1 MGQQASFAAGCFWSV
16 ELAFQRVPG
25 VIKSPRFQAFG
36 GVVTGME
43 SGQRQ
48 DGRPTYRQVC
58 SGRTGHTEAVQLQ
71 YDPARVSYKQLLD
84 VFWKKHD
91 PTQVNRQGNDF
102 HTLEQKEEAIAST
115 KEHQSHPWKKIAT
128 KILAAGPFYMA
139 EEYHQQYLQ
148 KGGGGGK
155 QQSAAK
161 MCTDPIRCY
170 GLICRVKSLAHIVR
184 STSVTIVQLLTLVPK
199 YIKENEVANQIP

>member
-1 MGQQASFAAGCFWSV
+1 MEQQQATFAAGCFWSV

-25 VIKSPRFQAFG
+25 VIKTAVGYTG
-36 GVVTGME
+36 GKTV
-43 SGQRQ
+43 
-48 DGRPTYRQVC
+48 DPTYRQVC
-58 SGRTGHTEAVQLQ
+58 SGRTGHTEAVQLE
-71 YDPARVSYKQLLD
+71 YDPAQVSYKQLLD

-91 PTQVNRQGNDF
+91 PTQLNRQGNDVGSQYRSGIYF
-102 HTLEQKEEAIAST
+102 HTPEQKEEAIASM
-115 KEHQSHPWKKIAT
+115 KEHQSHLWKKIAT
-128 KILAAGPFYMA
+128 EILPAGPFYMA

-170 GLICRVKSLAHIVR
+170 G
-184 STSVTIVQLLTLVPK
+184 
-199 YIKENEVANQIP
+199 